1 MFRKQS
7 DSIAKFACAF
17 NRAQEEMTGAKQRS
31 TNPHFRSKY
40 ADLPAVMEAVMPALN
55 RHGISVMQF
64 PGFDPETKLVSVE
77 TLLVHNSGEWMSGTC
92 LALPKDHKNVQA
104 VGSTITYLKRYG
116 LQSMTGCPSEDD
128 DGNAA
133 SPPPRQRR
141 ARRQPPASAA
151 SSVTMQ
157 ELRTRCGNMG
167 LELQQVV
174 EYLVDNKRASPM
186 DMKRPQ
192 VESMFTW
199 LNGDGAD
206 KVRSHI
212 RPSEG

>member
-1 MFRKQS
+1 
-7 DSIAKFACAF
+7 
-17 NRAQEEMTGAKQRS
+17 
-31 TNPHFRSKY
+31 
-40 ADLPAVMEAVMPALN
+40 
-55 RHGISVMQF
+55 
-64 PGFDPETKLVSVE
+64 
-77 TLLVHNSGEWMSGTC
+77 
-92 LALPKDHKNVQA
+92 
-104 VGSTITYLKRYG
+104 
-116 LQSMTGCPSEDD
+116 
-128 DGNAA
+128 
-133 SPPPRQRR
+133 
-141 ARRQPPASAA
+141 
-151 SSVTMQ
+151 MQ